1 MAGRARPLQLPLVSA
16 VLASARGPALL
27 SQAARAAINGL
38 WLGALSDA
46 TLQAVDERYYRDEA
60 AYRTSE
66 WNERGLF
73 DWERAAIERHF
84 DGRPRVAVP
93 ACGGGREVL
102 ALLQAGFDA
111 TGYEPHEGLVAYAE
125 GFLAAH
131 GHPGRVRRSPRDAF
145 PAGASCDGCV
155 VGWGAYSLVHGRDRR
170 IAFLTGARRELAP
183 GGPLLLSFFERPA
196 HGRELRCT
204 AALASGLRRVL
215 GRSPLEP
222 GDTLA
227 PNRVHVFT
235 PALIAEEVAASGL
248 ELVEHRVVG
257 GADDITHYA
266 CAVVRAP

>member
-1 MAGRARPLQLPLVSA
+1 MGQAGRTV
-16 VLASARGPALL
+16 
-27 SQAARAAINGL
+27 INGL
-38 WLGALSDA
+38 WLGVLSDA

-66 WNERGLF
+66 WNERGFF
-73 DWERAAIERHF
+73 DWERDAIGRHF
-84 DGRPRVAVP
+84 DGRRRVAVP

-102 ALLQAGFDA
+102 ALLLAGFDA
-111 TGYEPHEGLVAYAE
+111 RGYEPHEGLVAYAD
-125 GFLAAH
+125 GFLSAR
-131 GHPGRVRRSPRDAF
+131 GHPGRIRRSPRDEF
-145 PAGASCDGCV
+145 PPGTACDGVV

-196 HGRELRCT
+196 HGRELRGT
-204 AALASGLRRVL
+204 AALASGLRRIR
-215 GRSPLEP
+215 GRGRGPVEP

-235 PALIAEEVAASGL
+235 PTLIAEEVAAAGL

-257 GADDITHYA
+257 SADDITHYA